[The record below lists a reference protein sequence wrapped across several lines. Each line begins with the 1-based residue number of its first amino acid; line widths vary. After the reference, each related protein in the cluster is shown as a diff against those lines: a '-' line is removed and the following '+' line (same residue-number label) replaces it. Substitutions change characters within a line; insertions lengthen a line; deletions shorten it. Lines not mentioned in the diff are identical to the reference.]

1 MSDLQIRIDIATQT
15 LALLEGSRAVR
26 EWPVSTS
33 KFGVG
38 ERMSSFKTP
47 RGRHVVRA
55 KIGAG
60 AQRGAVFVGRRTTG
74 EVYSESLAAEQPDRD
89 WILTR
94 ILWLSGT
101 EIGRNRLG
109 NVDTMRRFIYIHGTP
124 DSVTLGVPGSIG
136 CVRASNDAVIELF
149 ELVPIGTIV
158 DIVE

>member
-1 MSDLQIRIDIATQT
+1 MSDLRIRIDIGTQT
-15 LALLEGSRAVR
+15 LALLAGSRAVR

-38 ERMSSFKTP
+38 ERMGSFKTP
-47 RGRHVVRA
+47 RGRHIVRA
-55 KIGAG
+55 KIGAD
-60 AQRGAVFVGRRTTG
+60 AQAGTVFVGRRPTG
-74 EVYSESLAAEQPDRD
+74 EVYSEALAVEQPDRD

-101 EIGRNRLG
+101 EVGRNRLG
-109 NVDTMRRFIYIHGTP
+109 DVDTMRRFIYIHGTP